1 MPKTHHLKSW
11 PQYFRP
17 ITEGLRTHELRR
29 NDRGFEVGDFVLL
42 EEFDPVR
49 QEYTGESCE
58 VEITSMTSRS
68 QPCAMSSEALDPAFC
83 ILSIRRVVAKN
94 QRAQGA

>member
-17 ITEGLRTHELRR
+17 IMEGLRTHELRR
-29 NDRGFEVGDFVLL
+29 NDRGFEVGDSIVL
-42 EEFDPVR
+42 EEFDPVG
-49 QEYTGESCE
+49 QEYTGERCE
-58 VEITSMTSRS
+58 VEITSMTSQG

-83 ILSIRRVVAKN
+83 ILSIKRVVARDRRA
-94 QRAQGA
+94 QRA